1 MRAWHL
7 AGLAPTGCGIQDT
20 PTLLQGTLTPAGGHR
35 PAHLGG
41 LSLSPQVGV
50 FLFTVGSAAG
60 QDVGMVSAHSP
71 ACEQDRGTCA
81 CSRESLSLPPHP
93 QAPVCNRQ
101 AMRHYEIWQCAGRLH
116 FNEAVSFPG
125 LPELVE
131 HKAQGLSHGL
141 QLTLP
146 CWKVGPPLPCLLLP
160 TCSPLF
166 SMTRPSAHAGWVWE
180 TRPGDIGPTDVAGNT
195 PSFAG
200 PLSPLRQ

>member
-1 MRAWHL
+1 MGFSCSPLGA
-7 AGLAPTGCGIQDT
+7 
-20 PTLLQGTLTPAGGHR
+20 LQGRMWAWCLLTAPRVSRKGEHA
-35 PAHLGG
+35 
-41 LSLSPQVGV
+41 
-50 FLFTVGSAAG
+50 
-60 QDVGMVSAHSP
+60 SAHVSP
-71 ACEQDRGTCA
+71 SHC
-81 CSRESLSLPPHP
+81 PPHP

-116 FNEAVSFPG
+116 FNEAMSFPG

-146 CWKVGPPLPCLLLP
+146 CWKVEQPLPCLLLP